1 MAKTGIK
8 INVSNTTFAGV
19 PKVNENS
26 ILFFLGVDSTKLKT
40 SVLAE
45 VRSAEEFKQKM
56 LISQQALTED
66 DKAIIKQVEDY
77 FNPTPTISNN
87 GKLLWVY
94 LVNKD
99 SMYFYDHSVEE
110 PVTISKADLA
120 ALLSQVIRETVAD
133 GFENRPR
140 QMLISSGKNISNTV
154 SPYFED
160 TGYSSIPTIE
170 VAQLVITNLF
180 EEGFSMV
187 AITSSTTGGY
197 SPISVSQAGGNDYL
211 TIGSNQTDAP
221 FVANC
226 IVTDKTGEVAAIAKA
241 GGYLVTKSIGTSIG
255 DTSFE
260 SFASEMYLLTSY
272 EGEAG
277 SSVPVSS
284 LPLSVVNAI
293 GEKNYLFCRTRA
305 PRNGLWWNDGATC
318 ADSATALS
326 TLEAGRTIA
335 AIVDDLREFFTS
347 FINTRVPVAD
357 NGDIQ
362 PTYKQVVLD
371 SAFAQVIQPYIDSGD
386 ISNARIELKALN
398 DNMVESRTW
407 EIKVSILPAPTLRWI
422 EGFVF
427 YVKSLE

>member
-8 INVSNTTFAGV
+8 IDVSNTTFAGV

-40 SVLAE
+40 DVLAD
-45 VRSAEEFKQKM
+45 VRSAEEFKTKM
-56 LISQQALTED
+56 LTSQTGLTLD
-66 DKAIIKQVEDY
+66 DESIIKQVEDY

-94 LVNKD
+94 MLSLN
-99 SMYFYDHSVEE
+99 SLIPYDEGGEGRELLDTAS
-110 PVTISKADLA
+110 LA
-120 ALLSQVIRETVAD
+120 AYFVQVVRETVVD

-140 QMLISSGKNISNTV
+140 QMLISSAPNLHNKSLLDFVDNM
-154 SPYFED
+154 
-160 TGYSSIPTIE
+160 TGDSIYAVTA
-170 VAQLVITNLF
+170 AQLAITNLY

-187 AITSSTTGGY
+187 AITSSTIGNT
-197 SPISVSQAGGNDYL
+197 SSVSFDTDSGGILVNVY
-211 TIGSNQTDAP
+211 TTEAP

-226 IVTDKTGEVAAIAKA
+226 IVSDKVDGVAAITKA
-241 GGYLVTKSIGTSIG
+241 GGYLITKSIGASIG
-255 DTSFE
+255 DVSVD
-260 SFASEMYLLTSY
+260 SFASEMYLLTSL
-272 EGEAG
+272 EGYAAA
-277 SSVPVSS
+277 SIAVTS
-284 LPLSVVNAI
+284 LPLSVVEEL
-293 GEKNYLFCRTRA
+293 GTKNYLFCRTRA

-335 AIVDDLREFFTS
+335 SIVDDLREFFTA

-407 EIKVSILPAPTLRWI
+407 KIKVSILPAPTLRWI
-422 EGFVF
+422 DGFVF

>member
-40 SVLAE
+40 NVLAE
-45 VRSAEEFKQKM
+45 VRSAEEFKTKM
-56 LISQQALTED
+56 LTSQQALTED
-66 DKAIIKQVEDY
+66 DKSIIKQVEDY

-94 LVNKD
+94 LIPL
-99 SMYFYDHSVEE
+99 YDTFPNDEGGE
-110 PVTISKADLA
+110 PSTITKENLA
-120 ALLSQVIRETVAD
+120 ALLSQVIRETVVD

-140 QMLISSGKNISNTV
+140 QMLISSGKNIFNTDLSYV
-154 SPYFED
+154 ML
-160 TGYSSIPTIE
+160 GNGNIPAVE
-170 VAQLVITNLF
+170 AAQLAITNLF

-187 AITSSTTGGY
+187 AITSDTVGGY
-197 SPISVSQAGGNDYL
+197 SPIESFSGFV
-211 TIGSNQTDAP
+211 TVGSYDHNAP

-226 IVTDKTGEVAAIAKA
+226 IVTDKVGEVAVVAKV

-260 SFASEMYLLTSY
+260 SFASEMYLLTHNGS
-272 EGEAG
+272 GEAG
-277 SSVPVSS
+277 DSIPVSS

-293 GEKNYLFCRTRA
+293 GEENYLFCRTRA

-335 AIVDDLREFFTS
+335 SIVDDLREFFTS

-407 EIKVSILPAPTLRWI
+407 EVKVSVLPAPTLRWI

-427 YVKSLE
+427 YVKNLE

>member
-26 ILFFLGVDSTKLKT
+26 ILFFLGVDSSKLKT
-40 SVLAE
+40 NLLAE
-45 VRSAEEFKQKM
+45 VRSAEEFKSKM
-56 LISQQALTED
+56 LITQQGLTED
-66 DKAIIKQVEDY
+66 DKSIIKQVEDY

-94 LVNKD
+94 LVD
-99 SMYFYDHSVEE
+99 VDDTFTYDEGGE
-110 PVTISKADLA
+110 PVTITKADLA

-140 QMLISSGKNISNTV
+140 QMLISSGKNIFNTDL
-154 SPYFED
+154 SYAML
-160 TGYSSIPTIE
+160 GNGNIPTVE
-170 VAQLVITNLF
+170 AAQLAITNLF

-187 AITSSTTGGY
+187 AITSDTVGDYSTIESSDYGY
-197 SPISVSQAGGNDYL
+197 VY
-211 TIGSNQTDAP
+211 IGSRNHEAP

-226 IVTDKTGEVAAIAKA
+226 IVTDKVGEVAAIAKA
-241 GGYLVTKSIGTSIG
+241 GGYLVTKSVGTSIG

-260 SFASEMYLLTSY
+260 SFASEMYLLTSNGT
-272 EGEAG
+272 GEAG
-277 SSVPVSS
+277 ESVPVSS

-293 GEKNYLFCRTRA
+293 GEANYLFCRTRA

-335 AIVDDLREFFTS
+335 SVVDDLREFFTS

-407 EIKVSILPAPTLRWI
+407 EVKVSILPAPTLRWI

-427 YVKSLE
+427 YVKNLE

>member
-40 SVLAE
+40 NVLAE
-45 VRSAEEFKQKM
+45 VRSAEEFKTKM
-56 LISQQALTED
+56 LTSQQALTED
-66 DKAIIKQVEDY
+66 DKSIIKQVEDY

-94 LVNKD
+94 LV
-99 SMYFYDHSVEE
+99 SMDATFPYDGGGEQTSITTE
-110 PVTISKADLA
+110 DLA
-120 ALLSQVIRETVAD
+120 ALLAQVVRETVAD

-140 QMLISSGKNISNTV
+140 QMLISSGLNIFNVDLASVVGGVNPLTV
-154 SPYFED
+154 
-160 TGYSSIPTIE
+160 IE
-170 VAQLVITNLF
+170 AAQIAITNLY

-187 AITSSTTGGY
+187 AITSK
-197 SPISVSQAGGNDYL
+197 
-211 TIGSNQTDAP
+211 TIGDLAPIDYNPESVVSVYGNATTAP

-226 IVTDKTGEVAAIAKA
+226 VVTDKVGGVAAITKA
-241 GGYLVTKSIGTSIG
+241 GGYLITKSIGASIG
-255 DTSFE
+255 DVSAD
-260 SFASEMYLLTSY
+260 SFASEMYLLTSDGSGGA
-272 EGEAG
+272 GESIA
-277 SSVPVSS
+277 VSS
-284 LPLSVVNAI
+284 LPLSVVEELGTENF
-293 GEKNYLFCRTRA
+293 LFCRTRA

-335 AIVDDLREFFTS
+335 SIVDDLREFFTA

-362 PTYKQVVLD
+362 STYKQVVLD
-371 SAFAQVIQPYIDSGD
+371 SAFAQVIQPYIDNGD

-398 DNMVESRTW
+398 NNMVESRTW

-427 YVKSLE
+427 YVKNLE

>member
-40 SVLAE
+40 NVLAE
-45 VRSAEEFKQKM
+45 VRSAEEFKTKM
-56 LISQQALTED
+56 LTSQQALTED
-66 DKAIIKQVEDY
+66 DKSIIKQVEDY

-94 LVNKD
+94 LV
-99 SMYFYDHSVEE
+99 SMDATFPYDEGGE
-110 PVTISKADLA
+110 QISITTEDLA
-120 ALLSQVIRETVAD
+120 ALLAQVVRETVAD

-140 QMLISSGKNISNTV
+140 QMLISSGLNIFNVDLASVVGGVNPLTV
-154 SPYFED
+154 
-160 TGYSSIPTIE
+160 IE
-170 VAQLVITNLF
+170 AAQLAITNLY

-187 AITSSTTGGY
+187 AITSKTIGDL
-197 SPISVSQAGGNDYL
+197 SPIDYNPESEVSVYGNA
-211 TIGSNQTDAP
+211 TTAP

-226 IVTDKTGEVAAIAKA
+226 VVTDKRGGVAAITKA
-241 GGYLVTKSIGTSIG
+241 GGYLITKSIGASIG
-255 DTSFE
+255 DVSAD
-260 SFASEMYLLTSY
+260 SFASEMYLLTSDGSGGA
-272 EGEAG
+272 GESIA
-277 SSVPVSS
+277 VSS
-284 LPLSVVNAI
+284 LPLSVVEEL
-293 GEKNYLFCRTRA
+293 GTKNYLFCRTRA

>member
-26 ILFFLGVDSTKLKT
+26 ILFFLGVDSTKLRT
-40 SVLAE
+40 NVLAE
-45 VRSAEEFKQKM
+45 VRSAEEFKTKM
-56 LISQQALTED
+56 LTSQEGLTED
-66 DKAIIKQVEDY
+66 DKSIVKQVEDY
-77 FNPTPTISNN
+77 FNPTLTISNN

-94 LVNKD
+94 LVSID
-99 SMYFYDHSVEE
+99 DTFPYDDGGNQN
-110 PVTISKADLA
+110 TITSSDLA
-120 ALLSQVIRETVAD
+120 ELLAQVVRETVVD

-140 QMLISSGKNISNTV
+140 QMLISSGLNISNVHV
-154 SPYFED
+154 STLVEGANALNP
-160 TGYSSIPTIE
+160 IE
-170 VAQLVITNLF
+170 AAQIAITNLY

-187 AITSSTTGGY
+187 GVSSKTTGDLSTIEVSGNGF
-197 SPISVSQAGGNDYL
+197 ISVLSSGV
-211 TIGSNQTDAP
+211 TAP
-221 FVANC
+221 FVADC
-226 IVTDKTGEVAAIAKA
+226 MVSDKVGGVAAIAKV
-241 GGYLVTKSIGTSIG
+241 GGYLITKSIGASIG
-255 DTSFE
+255 DVSSD
-260 SFASEMYLLTSY
+260 SFASEMYLLTND
-272 EGEAG
+272 G
-277 SSVPVSS
+277 SGSAAESISVAS
-284 LPLSVVNAI
+284 LPLSVVEKL
-293 GEKNYLFCRTRA
+293 GEENYLFCRTRA

-335 AIVDDLREFFTS
+335 AIVDDLREFFTA

-362 PTYKQVVLD
+362 STYKQVVLD
-371 SAFAQVIQPYIDSGD
+371 SAFAQVIQPYISSGD

-407 EIKVSILPAPTLRWI
+407 EVKVSILPAPTLRWI
-422 EGFVF
+422 DGFVF